1 MGTTILSPHPDDAV
15 LSLWHVLAGPGE
27 VSVVNVFAGEPEVT
41 ELGWW
46 DVSTG
51 AADPQ
56 SRAAERLAEDREA
69 LALAGREPVN
79 LGFVDFQY
87 RRGDL
92 ALETVVEAIAEAAPE
107 GALLAPATVVEDHP
121 DHSLAREA
129 ALALRER
136 GREVSLYADLPHATR
151 NGVPDTWNLSLN
163 GAGVP
168 AARLTP
174 EVRVLDAAEEAGKRQ
189 AFERYRTQVGALDE
203 MFDLAAHPERLR
215 YEVLWPLPP
224 PRASS

>member
-15 LSLWHVLAGPGE
+15 LSLWHVLTAPGE

-92 ALETVVEAIAEAAPE
+92 ALETLVEAIAGAAPE

-121 DHSLAREA
+121 DHSLVRGA

-151 NGVPDTWNLSLN
+151 NGVPDTWDLSLN

-168 AARLTP
+168 AAGLTP
-174 EVRVLDAAEEAGKRQ
+174 DVHALDAAAEARKRE
-189 AFERYRTQVGALDE
+189 AIERYRTQVGALDE

-224 PRASS
+224 RASS

>member
-15 LSLWHVLAGPGE
+15 LSLWHVLTGPGE

-51 AADPQ
+51 AVDPQ

-69 LALAGREPVN
+69 LALAGRESVN

-92 ALETVVEAIAEAAPE
+92 ALETLVEAIAEAAPK
-107 GALLAPATVVEDHP
+107 GVLLAP
-121 DHSLAREA
+121 
-129 ALALRER
+129 
-136 GREVSLYADLPHATR
+136 
-151 NGVPDTWNLSLN
+151 
-163 GAGVP
+163 
-168 AARLTP
+168 
-174 EVRVLDAAEEAGKRQ
+174 
-189 AFERYRTQVGALDE
+189 
-203 MFDLAAHPERLR
+203 
-215 YEVLWPLPP
+215 
-224 PRASS
+224 